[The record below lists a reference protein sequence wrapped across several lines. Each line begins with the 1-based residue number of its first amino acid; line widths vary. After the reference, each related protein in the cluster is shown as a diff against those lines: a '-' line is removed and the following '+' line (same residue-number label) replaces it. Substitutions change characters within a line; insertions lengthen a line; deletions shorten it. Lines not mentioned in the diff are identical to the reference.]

1 MGSCASDCLEGFS
14 PCSSDCHSGRPP
26 SARNPHPQH
35 RLASARLVSTENNL
49 KPALNRAVDPACT
62 VFAAASSTRRRKK
75 WLIGLCGPLLC
86 DSRG

>member
-14 PCSSDCHSGRPP
+14 PVFFRLPLWP
-26 SARNPHPQH
+26 AAERAQPHPQH

-62 VFAAASSTRRRKK
+62 VFAAALLDPAPQEVVDRALRSSA
-75 WLIGLCGPLLC
+75 L
-86 DSRG
+86 